1 MHADFEFYGAT
12 YGLSACCV
20 YGGSPYRPQEMALRK
35 GVDIVV
41 GTPGRV
47 KVTDFSLLIF
57 PAQWNVS
64 SILLFLIC
72 AALLP
77 CSGFHCKR
85 NSQFEVFEIPCP
97 R

>member
-64 SILLFLIC
+64 SVSPFSYVCCIT
-72 AALLP
+72 ALLRI
-77 CSGFHCKR
+77 SL
-85 NSQFEVFEIPCP
+85 
-97 R
+97 